1 MSEIVVSDGGDKRGP
16 GRPTRYDPSYCDLVI
31 EDAKLGFS
39 LSAFAGGILVSRQT
53 ITDWRKAHPEFD
65 AACATAKVVRAR
77 FLEGGMMERDI
88 PAPAMN
94 ARKFALVNCAEEDW
108 RAETTLKH
116 VGGDPASGDQ
126 PIRHALDISSLTPEQ
141 QAALAGVKLE
151 GE

>member
-1 MSEIVVSDGGDKRGP
+1 MSDVAVIETPEPNRG
-16 GRPTRYDPSYCDLVI
+16 GRPSSYDPSYCQAVI
-31 EDAKLGFS
+31 EDARVGFS
-39 LSAFAGGILVSRQT
+39 LSAFAGGIEVSRQT

-65 AACATAKVVRAR
+65 VACATAKVVRAR

-108 RAETTLKH
+108 RAESTIKH
-116 VGGDPASGDQ
+116 VGGDPASGDK
-126 PIRHALDISSLTPEQ
+126 PIQVMDVSDLSPEQ
-141 QAALAGVKLE
+141 LAALASIKVG